1 MNHKT
6 EFRKPMTEKMP
17 TMKPSIL
24 KKSYLCLGDLATEKS
39 LPSQFMKKLGRGK
52 IPSEVGLHH

>member
-1 MNHKT
+1 
-6 EFRKPMTEKMP
+6 MTEKMP

-24 KKSYLCLGDLATEKS
+24 KKPNLCLGDSATEKS

-52 IPSEVGLHH
+52 IPIDGGLHHQI